1 MSESNLTNRSLVE
14 LTALLRA
21 GQVSPVAVVEAYLER
36 IAHLNPELNAIVT
49 IAPDILDQAKRAE
62 VGLAQREAL
71 GPLHG
76 VPITIKDTIET
87 AGIRTTSGSRVRQ
100 DYVPAVDAVAV
111 TRLKAAGAII
121 LGKTNTPEMAIP
133 YETNNPVFGRTS
145 NPYDQRFTA
154 GGSSGGEAA
163 AIAACMTAG
172 GVGSDLSGSI
182 RVPAHFC
189 GVVGLKPTSG
199 RIPMTGHVPVAA
211 GPLADGAC
219 LGPMARVVADVSLLF
234 RVLAGSETDE
244 PADAEQLKG
253 LRVCWYDFDGVSS
266 VSSETRAVLRAAVD
280 ALATAGLQCVEQRP
294 PAVESGSR
302 LWVELFAETSA
313 RDLQEF
319 YAGAEDLAGPLARR
333 ILDSARKRSQRAPD
347 AFERALQERNQLRAE
362 LLAFMDSMP
371 FIVCPVG
378 ATEAFPHESSRVTIN
393 GDPVSVFRAFSY
405 AQTFNVFDLPAVVVR
420 AGQTSAGLP
429 LGVQIV
435 GQPFCEN
442 QILGVAAIIEVA
454 LGGWRPPSNTA
465 GNPI

>member
-1 MSESNLTNRSLVE
+1 MADSNLTSRSLVE
-14 LTALLRA
+14 IAALLRA

-36 IAHLNPELNAIVT
+36 IARLNPELNAIVT
-49 IAPDILDQAKRAE
+49 IAPDVLDQAKRAE
-62 VGLAQREAL
+62 AGLAQRDAW

-76 VPITIKDTIET
+76 VPLTIKDTIDT
-87 AGIRTTSGSRVRQ
+87 AGIRTTSGSRVRESH
-100 DYVPAVDAVAV
+100 VPAVDAVAV

-163 AIAACMTAG
+163 AIAACLTSG

-211 GPLADGAC
+211 GPLGEGAC

-234 RVLAGSETDE
+234 QVLAASETDE
-244 PADAEQLKG
+244 PDARQLKG
-253 LRVCWYDFDGVSS
+253 VRVCWYDFDGVSL
-266 VSSETRAVLRAAVD
+266 VSSETRAGISAAVD
-280 ALATAGLQCVEQRP
+280 ALATAGVQCFEQRP
-294 PAVESGSR
+294 PAVEAGSR
-302 LWVELFAETSA
+302 LWVELFADTSA
-313 RDLQEF
+313 RDLQKF
-319 YAGAEDLAGPLARR
+319 YSGAEALAGPLARR
-333 ILDSARKRSQRAPD
+333 ILDSAKQRSQRAHD
-347 AFERALQERNQLRAE
+347 TLERAIQERNQLRAE
-362 LLAFMDSMP
+362 LLEFMDSTP
-371 FIVCPVG
+371 ILICPVG
-378 ATEAFPHESSRVTIN
+378 ATAAFPHGSSQVTIN
-393 GDPVSVFRAFSY
+393 GDSVSVFRAFSY
-405 AQTFNVFDLPAVVVR
+405 AQTFNVFDLPALVVR
-420 AGQTSAGLP
+420 AGQTAAGLP

-435 GQPFCEN
+435 GKPFCEN
-442 QILGVAAIIEVA
+442 QILAVAAIIEAV
-454 LGGWRPPSNTA
+454 LGGWQPPSNTA